1 MATDGVNYYD
11 QAARQSARRKIAK
24 ETAALVRT
32 DVREDGDKAR
42 QQVRSSMDAVKE
54 CIRDD
59 VKNLSNGARNP
70 GGLKRK
76 LVGKKVVAA
85 SPDHEM
91 GEETYEIGGCTLPI
105 TVHGQFC
112 KPYSVAHVK
121 HGWTVAHLTMCV
133 GRDCGNVL
141 FETQLLL
148 DGQFWQPY
156 PVAHVKKSC
165 LDSCSFDNLRW
176 S

>member
-1 MATDGVNYYD
+1 MCCKLNPLNI
-11 QAARQSARRKIAK
+11 R
-24 ETAALVRT
+24 ALCRT
-32 DVREDGDKAR
+32 WFRTTSKHTPCQLGGSS
-42 QQVRSSMDAVKE
+42 RSSCAK
-54 CIRDD
+54 D
-59 VKNLSNGARNP
+59 VKLGGSSSSNCALHNASTNSKSLSCIPHREVSIVP
-70 GGLKRK
+70 RPHETTPSL
-76 LVGKKVVAA
+76 LYAA
-85 SPDHEM
+85 HCM
-91 GEETYEIGGCTLPI
+91 LGGCTLPI

-148 DGQFWQPY
+148 DGQFCQPY
-156 PVAHVKKSC
+156 PVAHVKKSW

-176 S
+176 SWLW

>member
-1 MATDGVNYYD
+1 M
-11 QAARQSARRKIAK
+11 RQSARRKLAK

-32 DVREDGDKAR
+32 DVREDGDKTRKRIHDSAE
-42 QQVRSSMDAVKE
+42 DIKAY
-54 CIRDD
+54 IRTE
-59 VKNLSNGARNP
+59 VIALSG
-70 GGLKRK
+70 GTKKTTGLKRK